1 MLVCYGMNS
10 RYVHT
15 LNIGVLA
22 LSFMYLN
29 AVGVILPCTS
39 HKRLDDYTLYCHY
52 TKIKAFE

>member
-1 MLVCYGMNS
+1 MNSNYVGGAMNS

-39 HKRLDDYTLYCHY
+39 HKRLYLVLSLY
-52 TKIKAFE
+52 

>member
-1 MLVCYGMNS
+1 MNS

-29 AVGVILPCTS
+29 AVGVILPCMS
-39 HKRLDDYTLYCHY
+39 HKRLDDYTLHCRY

>member
-1 MLVCYGMNS
+1 MLVCYEFTVCS
-10 RYVHT
+10 HFKYWRISFKFH
-15 LNIGVLA
+15 A
-22 LSFMYLN
+22 LK